1 MAGCDYNWE
10 RRLFTKV
17 IAWLATARLRG
28 QVMEN
33 IRLTGFSL
41 TMDKL
46 KMIFFLKCQLNF
58 SRKLRDGEWK
68 LKISLEILLPLATSL
83 QVSLMVHLV
92 IYSSK
97 MMSGIFFQNLKVS
110 DLFIQPTSL
119 VKSSLGW
126 SRFIFIS
133 DEILWARW
141 ALYKERR
148 MLICFSAEENMRITH
163 QEEGYTALQ
172 LD

>member
-1 MAGCDYNWE
+1 
-10 RRLFTKV
+10 
-17 IAWLATARLRG
+17 
-28 QVMEN
+28 
-33 IRLTGFSL
+33 
-41 TMDKL
+41 
-46 KMIFFLKCQLNF
+46 
-58 SRKLRDGEWK
+58 
-68 LKISLEILLPLATSL
+68 
-83 QVSLMVHLV
+83 
-92 IYSSK
+92 
-97 MMSGIFFQNLKVS
+97 MSGIFFQNLKVS

-133 DEILWARW
+133 DEILWA
-141 ALYKERR
+141 LYKERR

>member
-1 MAGCDYNWE
+1 
-10 RRLFTKV
+10 
-17 IAWLATARLRG
+17 
-28 QVMEN
+28 
-33 IRLTGFSL
+33 
-41 TMDKL
+41 
-46 KMIFFLKCQLNF
+46 
-58 SRKLRDGEWK
+58 
-68 LKISLEILLPLATSL
+68 
-83 QVSLMVHLV
+83 MVHLV

-110 DLFIQPTSL
+110 DLFIKPTSL

-126 SRFIFIS
+126 SRF
-133 DEILWARW
+133 
-141 ALYKERR
+141 

>member
-1 MAGCDYNWE
+1 
-10 RRLFTKV
+10 
-17 IAWLATARLRG
+17 
-28 QVMEN
+28 
-33 IRLTGFSL
+33 
-41 TMDKL
+41 
-46 KMIFFLKCQLNF
+46 
-58 SRKLRDGEWK
+58 
-68 LKISLEILLPLATSL
+68 
-83 QVSLMVHLV
+83 
-92 IYSSK
+92 
-97 MMSGIFFQNLKVS
+97 MSGIFFQNLKVS
-110 DLFIQPTSL
+110 DLSIQPTSL